1 MKILKVSIIIIIFLV
16 GASALILYGFYEYN
30 NKEEKT
36 LTNADRKNVD
46 GSFIK
51 LSKGVTHYQL
61 DGPANGEVVI
71 LVHGFSVPYYI
82 WDGTYEFLVKKGY
95 KVLRYDM
102 YGRGYSDRPDV
113 AYDKEL
119 YNTQLLELISN
130 LKLQGHV
137 NLAGISFGGKVIT
150 NFACQHPDLVNKVIL
165 IDPAYESEKPVA
177 PKYFTLYN
185 EAVNSN
191 ERAKGQVD
199 DFLYP
204 KDHPQWENRYL
215 PQMHFKGFRNALVST
230 LYDYDQNE
238 KQSNIC
244 LNAANKPVLLIW
256 GKKDRTV
263 PFRFSD
269 SIRSVLKVDFFPVAD
284 AAHLPSIEKPD
295 MVNNKILSFLK
306 EG

>member
-1 MKILKVSIIIIIFLV
+1 MKILKVSIIIIIFLA

-30 NKEEKT
+30 NKEKKS
-36 LTNADRKNVD
+36 LTNAERKSIQ

-51 LSKGVTHYQL
+51 LSKGITHYQL
-61 DGPANGEVVI
+61 EGPENGEVVI

-82 WDGTYEFLVKKGY
+82 WDGTYEFLVKNGY

-113 AYDKEL
+113 AYNKEL
-119 YNTQLLELISN
+119 YNTQLLELISC

-137 NLAGISFGGKVIT
+137 NLAGISFGGEVIT
-150 NFACQHPDLVNKVIL
+150 NFACAHPDVINKVIL
-165 IDPAYESEKPVA
+165 IDPGYENEKPVA
-177 PKYFTLYN
+177 PKYITLYN

-191 ERAKGQVD
+191 ERASGQLD

-204 KDHPQWENRYL
+204 QKHPEWVKRYL
-215 PQMHFKGFRNALVST
+215 PQMRYKGFRNALVST
-230 LYDYDQNE
+230 LYDYDQNGR
-238 KQSNIC
+238 QSNAC
-244 LNAANKPVLLIW
+244 LNNANKPVLLIW
-256 GKKDRTV
+256 GKKDQTV
-263 PFRFSD
+263 PIRFSD

-295 MVNNKILSFLK
+295 TVNTKILSFLRA
-306 EG
+306 G

>member
-1 MKILKVSIIIIIFLV
+1 MKILKVSIIIIIFLA

-36 LTNADRKNVD
+36 LTDPDRKNVG

-61 DGPANGEVVI
+61 DGTANGEVVV

-95 KVLRYDM
+95 RVLRYDM
-102 YGRGYSDRPDV
+102 YGRGYSDRPDAV
-113 AYDKEL
+113 YDKEL
-119 YNTQLLELISN
+119 YNNQILELISK

-137 NLAGISFGGKVIT
+137 NLAGISFGGKVVT
-150 NFACQHPDLVNKVIL
+150 NFACQHPGLINKVIL
-165 IDPAYESEKPVA
+165 IDPVYENEKPVA
-177 PKYFTLYN
+177 PKCFTLYN
-185 EAVNSN
+185 EAVNSD
-191 ERAKGQVD
+191 ERANGQVN
-199 DFLYP
+199 DFLRP
-204 KDHPQWENRYL
+204 KDHPEWTKRYL
-215 PQMHFKGFRNALVST
+215 PQMRFKGFRNALVST
-230 LYDYDQNE
+230 MYDYDQSG
-238 KQSNIC
+238 KQSNAC

-256 GKKDRTV
+256 GKNDKTV

-269 SIRSVLKVDFFPVAD
+269 SIRNVLKVDFFPVTD

-295 MVNNKILSFLK
+295 VVNNKILSFLK

>member
-16 GASALILYGFYEYN
+16 GASALILYSFYKYN

-36 LTNADRKNVD
+36 LTAANRKNIE

-61 DGPANGEVVI
+61 EGPANGEVVI

-82 WDGTYEFLVKKGY
+82 WDGTYEFLVKNGY

-119 YNTQLLELISN
+119 YNTQLLDLIN
-130 LKLQGHV
+130 GLKLQGHV
-137 NLAGISFGGKVIT
+137 NLAGISFGGQMIT
-150 NFACQHPDLVNKVIL
+150 NFTCQHPGLINKVIL
-165 IDPAYESEKPVA
+165 IDPAYENEKPVA
-177 PKYFTLYN
+177 PKYFTLFN
-185 EAVNSN
+185 EAVNSDQ
-191 ERAKGQVD
+191 RAWGQLD

-204 KDHPQWENRYL
+204 RKHPEWVKHYL
-215 PQMHFKGFRNALVST
+215 PQMRYKGFRNALVST
-230 LYDYDQNE
+230 MYDYDQNGR
-238 KQSNIC
+238 QSNTC
-244 LNAANKPVLLIW
+244 LNSANKPVLLIW
-256 GKKDRTV
+256 GKKDKTV

-295 MVNNKILSFLK
+295 TVNNKILSFLK